1 MKFDLSRI
9 NLNLLVALDTLLKE
23 KHVTNAGRRLYIT
36 QSAMSNLLKQLRDL
50 FKDELFIR
58 GQASRLTPTPY
69 ALKLEPL
76 ITEVLEKISCI
87 FQPPELFNPAK
98 AQGTFTIGLSD
109 YTEFVLLP
117 ALVKIISRQAPGI
130 QLIIKHLSYINNKTL
145 FENNDIDIAV
155 GIYSKIPDSLIAN
168 PLFTD
173 RAVCVGDKKN
183 PVLKNPV
190 DGKTF
195 AKAKQLVILYYEQ
208 KEELLSEQYIKKL
221 GAKRNVL
228 MTVPN
233 TLSALYSLVETDLIS
248 MVLERMAKS
257 FVKKLPLRYQPIT
270 FLPDTITI
278 SMVWHPKDKNNSAH
292 SWLRGILTKLGKNSH
307 F

>member
-1 MKFDLSRI
+1 MMKFDLSRI

-23 KHVTNAGRRLYIT
+23 KHVTNAGKRLYIT
-36 QSAMSNLLKQLRDL
+36 QSAMSSLLKQLRVL
-50 FKDELFIR
+50 FKDDLFVR

-76 ITEVLEKISCI
+76 ITEAMDKLACI
-87 FQPPELFNPAK
+87 FQPPEVFNPAD
-98 AQGTFTIGLSD
+98 AQGSFTIGLSD
-109 YTEFVLLP
+109 YTQFVLLP
-117 ALVKIISRQAPGI
+117 GLVKIIARQAPGI
-130 QLIIKHLSYINNKTL
+130 QLVVKHLSYINNKAL
-145 FENNDIDIAV
+145 FENNDIDIAA
-155 GIYSKIPDSLIAN
+155 GIYAKIPDSLIAN

-183 PVLKNPV
+183 PLLKKPV

-208 KEELLSEQYIKKL
+208 KEELLSEQYIKKS

-233 TLSALYSLVETDLIS
+233 TLSALYSLVETNLIS
-248 MVLERMAKS
+248 MVLERMAKN
-257 FVKKLPLRYQPIT
+257 FVKQLPLRYQPIT
-270 FLPDTITI
+270 FLSDIVTT
-278 SMVWHPKDKNNSAH
+278 SMVWHPKDKNNPAH
-292 SWLRGILTKLGKNSH
+292 RWLRETLMTLGKKC
-307 F
+307 